1 MLKGE
6 CTIRC
11 IGEYNQDWVSHL
23 TLLYFPL
30 IKNDAL
36 IVYEVLHSVRGNVQ
50 PIKSEQLLI
59 LCDMTP
65 RRFKTARETL
75 EEFSLLKTYY
85 DAIHQSYLF
94 QLYPPKTPNVF
105 LRHDTMGRLL
115 INVLG
120 SQRYNQLCVQFAQD
134 YGNIENMT
142 DISKEMDISR
152 LDGWNESKEIAMA
165 RYKPKEEMNNP
176 MYPFDFDTFLTGM
189 DRIFPYRLRT
199 KENLS
204 RIAQLASIYGIGEKD
219 MKKYVQR
226 CIRPSTH
233 EFNMEF
239 LEELVSKNRTVSP
252 EQKDPYSMAP
262 IQFLLSKQKSGG
274 SLAPADKRLVE
285 KLCTEYNF
293 PYDVVN
299 VLIEYVLI
307 HTNQKFTANYVE
319 KVAATWSRLGIKNRE
334 DALAHVAEE
343 KMERTGN
350 TTQLPSWYDQIPEE
364 KASAESLAKAL
375 EFQKKLKGE

>member
-11 IGEYNQDWVSHL
+11 IGEYNQNWVSHL

-30 IKNDAL
+30 IKNDAF
-36 IVYEVLHSVRGNVQ
+36 IVYEVLHSIQGNQ
-50 PIKSEQLLI
+50 QTIKSDQILT
-59 LCDMTP
+59 LCDMTA
-65 RRFKTARETL
+65 RRFKAARETL

-120 SQRYNQLCVQFAQD
+120 SQRYNQLCIQFAQD
-134 YGNIENMT
+134 HGNTENMT

-165 RYKPKEEMNNP
+165 RCKPKEEMNNP
-176 MYPFDFDTFLTGM
+176 MYPFDCDTFLTGM

-204 RIAQLASIYGIGEKD
+204 RIAQLASIYGISEKD

-233 EFNMEF
+233 EFNLEF

-274 SLAPADKRLVE
+274 NLAAADKHLVE
-285 KLCTEYNF
+285 KLCTDYNF
-293 PYDVVN
+293 SYDVVN
-299 VLIEYVLI
+299 VLIEYVLT
-307 HTNQKFTANYVE
+307 HTNQKFTASYVE

-334 DALAHVAEE
+334 DALQHISEE
-343 KMERTGN
+343 KTERKEKPS
-350 TTQLPSWYDQIPEE
+350 QLPSWYDQIPEE
-364 KASAESLAKAL
+364 KASEELLAQAL